1 MDDQKVLE
9 ELLNRQESDDLD
21 FKSQQYKLTDNHSR
35 SKFIKDVVAMANTPR
50 SSSSAYILLGVR
62 EQSGKVIGIPGVANH
77 PDESELG
84 RIVSGKV
91 KPTPRFSYR
100 QIQYGDLEIGVIE
113 IPSDQ
118 PGVVVPLSD
127 SGVLRRNV
135 VYIRRNTQNIEADPD
150 DLARIFS
157 STQGTI
163 LSEPPLHN
171 GAWEQLYRAC
181 EAFDPRRIHIAIL
194 DRVQGAEARDWAAMA
209 SVHWNMIVDFDT
221 GTDTDGNYAVAKEQ
235 FSERQALRLSA
246 LDDSPAI
253 TARSTMWVAASG
265 LDSRPTTKPSENW
278 RDWNRTKAPQLER
291 IMDELAR
298 LTEPAPVTLLVFGGD
313 TSHVS
318 TTCEI
323 LDRVFTDRVD
333 YIFASSNWEPYTSI
347 GERFEASTVPISFS
361 SVCQGLREIRQG
373 TEPIKE
379 VLAPQF
385 GGGTVAVAPDRA
397 HWMNEQLELVHWDVE
412 SVTDDQ
418 SEPDSFLMGATASW
432 NDLVTRVDVD
442 RDITTKLEQQI
453 LKELGDR
460 ATRRVNFS
468 HWPGAGAT
476 TVARRV
482 AWNLHRQF
490 PTVVALEIQPQ
501 ETAERLQ
508 HLFGVTRMPILV
520 VIDLPDVAKEV
531 VDRFYDALRSSHIPA
546 VLLNVERRF
555 NNRGREHIH
564 YLDSMLTTR
573 EAVSLSE
580 VLAARV
586 PDRRSDL
593 ESLIYDNDRRKR
605 TPFYFGL
612 TAYGRDFQGLESFV
626 ETRLSN
632 APEPVRDSVLL
643 MAFAYY
649 YGQIPLSLQT
659 FAQVFDFPAS
669 KLITMSR
676 VIPDYIR
683 ELLVEDNG
691 VVRPSHYIIAE
702 AILEQELGRTV
713 GSRANW
719 RIGLADL
726 AIRFIDLLSDLPHRG
741 RGTISGVLRA
751 VLIERGR
758 SQAPDG
764 PWEADFS
771 RFLEDVRSDEGQ
783 ERVLSHLTDAFP
795 EEPHFWAH
803 LGRFYSRRIRDHSR
817 AHAAHQK
824 AIGLMADD
832 SLLHH
837 MAGMAWRA
845 DLYDLLPLI
854 KSGFPDDQEIQLF
867 TKIGEATKEFE
878 VARALDRRSE
888 YNYISQVQMFI
899 RVVGHISSVHG
910 YRYEPIKF
918 LTMSGN
924 DFYRELVDQAQN
936 LLSDL
941 TLIKGD
947 ETPSQLQVG
956 LQADLDGLYG
966 NQAEA
971 IQLLTNVLDR
981 RESYRP
987 PLRRAIIR
995 TYVARRQGDW
1005 SRLSQ
1010 RELDRVL
1017 VLARDNITEEPASDY
1032 NLRLW
1037 LRAARTENALSVDR
1051 VAEQLAYK
1059 RLQNPSVDTTY
1070 YLYIMKFLQLESG
1083 DLAAKSQVSNLIEE
1097 CARDARGLSRTSSC
1111 FEWLGNDAELG
1122 GIVHVSTLGAWD
1134 PEKGFWVK
1142 SDHLKRVRGH
1152 IANIRNQGNGEIEL
1166 PSGLRVFF
1174 APSRG
1179 AVQGGY
1185 IGGQD
1190 IGREVEFYL
1199 GFSYDALRAWSVGD
1213 PNSGR

>member
-1 MDDQKVLE
+1 MDDYKLLD
-9 ELLNRQESDDLD
+9 ELLKRQESDQLD

-35 SKFIKDVVAMANTPR
+35 SKFIKDILAMANTPR
-50 SSSSAYILLGVR
+50 SSSAYILLGVR
-62 EQSGKVIGIPGVANH
+62 ERSGKVIRIPGVADH

-91 KPTPRFSYR
+91 TPTPNFSYR
-100 QIQYGDLEIGVIE
+100 QVQYNDLEIGVIE
-113 IPSDQ
+113 IPIHQ
-118 PGVVVPLSD
+118 PGVVVPRSN
-127 SGVLRRNV
+127 SGVLRHNA

-157 STQGTI
+157 GTEDRPS
-163 LSEPPLHN
+163 SEPTLHN

-181 EAFDPRRIHIAIL
+181 ETFDRRRIHIAIL
-194 DRVQGAEARDWAAMA
+194 DRIQGAEARDWAAMA

-221 GTDTDGNYAVAKEQ
+221 GTDTDGNYAIAKAQ

-265 LDSRPTTKPSENW
+265 LDSRPTTRPSDGW

-291 IMDELAR
+291 LMDELAR
-298 LTEPAPVTLLVFGGD
+298 ITEPAPVTLLAFGGD
-313 TSHVS
+313 STHVS

-333 YIFASSNWEPYTSI
+333 YVFASPNVETYSEI
-347 GERFEASTVPISFS
+347 GERFEASSIPISFP
-361 SVCQGLREIRQG
+361 SVCQGLREIRQH
-373 TEPIKE
+373 TEPTKE

-385 GGGTVAVAPDRA
+385 GGGTVAVASDRA
-397 HWMNEQLELVHWDVE
+397 HWINEQLELVHWDIE
-412 SVTDDQ
+412 SVLNDQ
-418 SEPDSFLMGATASW
+418 SESDSFLMGSTASW
-432 NDLVTRVDVD
+432 NDLVSRVDVN
-442 RDITTKLEQQI
+442 RDITPRLEQQI

-508 HLFGVTRMPILV
+508 HLFGITRMPILV

-531 VDRFYDALRSSHIPA
+531 VDRFYDVLRSSHIPA
-546 VLLNVERRF
+546 VLFNVERRF
-555 NNRGREHIH
+555 NNRGRERAH
-564 YLDSMLTTR
+564 YLDAMLTTR
-573 EAVSLSE
+573 EAVSLSD

-593 ESLIYDNDRRKR
+593 ESLIDDHDRRKR

-612 TAYGRDFQGLESFV
+612 TAYGRDFQGLESYV

-632 APEPVRDSVLL
+632 ATEPVRDSVLL

-649 YGQIPLSLQT
+649 YGQVPLSLQA
-659 FAQVFDFPAS
+659 FAPVFDFPAS
-669 KLITMSR
+669 KLIPLSR
-676 VIPDYIR
+676 VIPDYMR

-691 VVRPSHYIIAE
+691 GVRPSHYIIAE
-702 AILEQELGRTV
+702 EILAQELGRTV
-713 GSRANW
+713 GSRSNW
-719 RIGLADL
+719 KNGLADL

-741 RGTISGVLRA
+741 RGTISDILRA

-764 PWEADFS
+764 PWGDDFS
-771 RFLEDVRSDEGQ
+771 QFLQDVRIDDAQ
-783 ERVLSHLTDAFP
+783 ERVLNHLTDAFP

-803 LGRFYSRRIRDHSR
+803 LGRFYSRKLRDHSR

-854 KSGFPDDQEIQLF
+854 KSGFPDDQEAQLF
-867 TKIGEATKEFE
+867 EKIGEATKEFE
-878 VARALDRRSE
+878 IARALDRRSE

-899 RVVGHISSVHG
+899 RVVGNTSSVHG

-918 LTMSGN
+918 LTLPGN

-956 LQADLDGLYG
+956 LQADLDGIYG
-966 NQAEA
+966 KQAHA
-971 IQLLTNVLDR
+971 IELLTNVLDR

-995 TYVARRQGDW
+995 AYVARRQGDW
-1005 SRLSQ
+1005 SRLSE
-1010 RELDRVL
+1010 RELARVL
-1017 VLARDNITEEPASDY
+1017 ELARDNITEEPASDY

-1037 LRAARTENALSVDR
+1037 LRAVRTENALSVDR

-1070 YLYIMKFLQLESG
+1070 YLYIMKFLQLELG
-1083 DLAAKSQVSNLIEE
+1083 DLAAKSQASGLIEE
-1097 CARDARGLSRTSSC
+1097 CARDARGLSRTSSS
-1111 FEWLGNDAELG
+1111 FEWLGKDARLG
-1122 GIVHVSTLGAWD
+1122 GIVHVSTLGSWD
-1134 PEKGFWVK
+1134 PDKGFWTN
-1142 SDHLKRVRGH
+1142 SDQLKRVRGH

-1185 IGGQD
+1185 IAGQD

-1199 GFSYDALRAWSVGD
+1199 GFSYDGLRAWSVGD
-1213 PNSGR
+1213 PNSDR